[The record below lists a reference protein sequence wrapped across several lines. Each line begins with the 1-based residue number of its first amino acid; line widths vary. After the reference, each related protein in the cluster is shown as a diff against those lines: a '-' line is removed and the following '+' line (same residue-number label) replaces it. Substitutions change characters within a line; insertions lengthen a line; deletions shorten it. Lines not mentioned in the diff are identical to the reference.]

1 MSAMRSRSSEI
12 GVKEYVLCFIVILA
26 ICFGFQ
32 ACHTSIEQGNWH
44 EEIVAI
50 CGKEVVTV
58 GSGDSL
64 SHQYRIYT
72 SGQTY
77 VVKDYYGSNGTRFNS
92 ADAYGRIEVG
102 RVYKIESFGYR
113 VPALSRFWNIET
125 IELTQQ
131 EPTGTCQ
138 LMPSNN

>member
-1 MSAMRSRSSEI
+1 MRSRSSEI

-64 SHQYRIYT
+64 SHQYRIYFRPDLC
-72 SGQTY
+72 SQRLLW
-77 VVKDYYGSNGTRFNS
+77 VQRH
-92 ADAYGRIEVG
+92 
-102 RVYKIESFGYR
+102 
-113 VPALSRFWNIET
+113 PL
-125 IELTQQ
+125 
-131 EPTGTCQ
+131 
-138 LMPSNN
+138 